1 MGSNVSVLVAALF
14 AALVGAM
21 HCGGPAKEGQ
31 SGAECFR
38 AEECA
43 AGLVCIDKV
52 CTSDLTSV
60 NFPTDAAVIGPPDAG
75 AGTPD

>member
-1 MGSNVSVLVAALF
+1 MMGREAAVLGLATFAAVLVG
-14 AALVGAM
+14 VR
-21 HCGGPAKEGQ
+21 CGGPAKEGGQ
-31 SGAECFR
+31 GADCFR

-43 AGLVCIDKV
+43 AGLVCIDQK

-60 NFPTDAAVIGPPDAG
+60 NIRPEAGMAVDAG